1 LVKAYQKVVI
11 FLETY
16 HFLLNIWLLLAV
28 AVAATA
34 LQEAVALE
42 DTKLEY

>member
-16 HFLLNIWLLLAV
+16 HFLLNTWLLLAV
-28 AVAATA
+28 AEVATA
-34 LQEAVALE
+34 LQEAVAVE
-42 DTKLEY
+42 DIKLAS